1 MAKKK
6 NMKRKTQIS
15 IAVIMS
21 LIAIAAVWTVMFIN
35 RQTNIIAFHNL
46 SERDEAEIRKI
57 LQESLD
63 GKKNK
68 YEFMSFDGDELL
80 SSQMNFI
87 KKPALLITSS
97 GTSELFAAEKA
108 EDGGIITADILDGMT
123 SSMRESTV
131 FGGESGKSVVS
142 VPMLVNFFG
151 IEIDYTDFRNSGM
164 EKIETWEDIVE
175 FARRQKARGT
185 EYPVAFAGKDPSTV
199 LDLMGALTE
208 ALSRNGTADYEKAKS
223 LLRVRSEEKFNA
235 ARIAQKLCDADDA
248 PFYDAVKFLKS
259 LKNDNLIPPNV
270 FSLTKNDINAF
281 IQARIVKVAFMS
293 LDDHRATN
301 QKSIARFSTIYFPSR
316 TSPADRRFTANVIKA
331 IPMANRSD
339 VKEIISALVS
349 TETQEKMSRQ
359 TGLAPVL
366 ARCRTPDKQ
375 ASETRRWVAAT
386 NAPLPGLSKDCA
398 LTNAEQRQ
406 VVEEIAAK
414 ILYEK

>member
-142 VPMLVNFFG
+142 VPILVNFFG
-151 IEIDYTDFRNSGM
+151 IEI
-164 EKIETWEDIVE
+164 
-175 FARRQKARGT
+175 
-185 EYPVAFAGKDPSTV
+185 
-199 LDLMGALTE
+199 
-208 ALSRNGTADYEKAKS
+208 
-223 LLRVRSEEKFNA
+223 
-235 ARIAQKLCDADDA
+235 RIM
-248 PFYDAVKFLKS
+248 YS
-259 LKNDNLIPPNV
+259 
-270 FSLTKNDINAF
+270 
-281 IQARIVKVAFMS
+281 
-293 LDDHRATN
+293 
-301 QKSIARFSTIYFPSR
+301 
-316 TSPADRRFTANVIKA
+316 
-331 IPMANRSD
+331 
-339 VKEIISALVS
+339 
-349 TETQEKMSRQ
+349 
-359 TGLAPVL
+359 
-366 ARCRTPDKQ
+366 
-375 ASETRRWVAAT
+375 
-386 NAPLPGLSKDCA
+386 
-398 LTNAEQRQ
+398 
-406 VVEEIAAK
+406 
-414 ILYEK
+414 